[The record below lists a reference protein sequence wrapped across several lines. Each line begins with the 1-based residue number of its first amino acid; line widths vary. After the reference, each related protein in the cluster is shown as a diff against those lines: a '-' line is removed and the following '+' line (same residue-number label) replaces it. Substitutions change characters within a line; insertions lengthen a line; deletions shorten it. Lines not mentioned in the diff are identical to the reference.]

1 MALGAQATAVV
12 WMVFRSTLWMGA
24 AGVVL
29 GSAGAFGATGLLTPF
44 LFETTPTDLA
54 TFAAVAATMFAAALA
69 AGAIP
74 ARRATRIDPLVALRH
89 E

>member
-1 MALGAQATAVV
+1 MPFERWLHVITTAHPV
-12 WMVFRSTLWMGA
+12 
-24 AGVVL
+24 
-29 GSAGAFGATGLLTPF
+29 

-54 TFAAVAATMFAAALA
+54 TFAAVAAMMFFAALA

-74 ARRATRIDPLVALRH
+74 ARRAPRIDPLVALRH